1 MGLLGLK
8 FFLFVPCFLNF
19 LEFLSSKGQV
29 QTVAN
34 QGGYAETR
42 EEQWRTNCA
51 TLGQGPGSPSR
62 DFLFSHSVVSNSLES
77 HGLQHARLPC
87 PSPSPGACSNSCPLS
102 LWFHPTISSSVV
114 PFSSCLQSFAASGSF
129 LMNQLFTSGGQNIG
143 ASTSASVLQ
152 WIFRIDFL

>member
-42 EEQWRTNCA
+42 EEQWRNNCA

-62 DFLFSHSVVSNSLES
+62 DFYIILETEI
-77 HGLQHARLPC
+77 
-87 PSPSPGACSNSCPLS
+87 SCFKIP
-102 LWFHPTISSSVV
+102 FISKVMKSK
-114 PFSSCLQSFAASGSF
+114 
-129 LMNQLFTSGGQNIG
+129 T
-143 ASTSASVLQ
+143 
-152 WIFRIDFL
+152 